1 MSMPTMPSSA
11 LGARR
16 QQLSETKA
24 AQRYLCFG
32 QFQVDL
38 QREELF
44 KEGSRVRIPSKVFQ
58 VLLAL
63 VERPGEIVTREALRA
78 RLWPGGTFVNY
89 DANVK
94 TTVNKLRLA
103 LGDSPEKP
111 MYVETIPRQ
120 GYCFLGAVERGNDLL
135 KTSGVLTITAP
146 DAAHALAAQQ
156 AASPIIVKKIIGPR
170 FAPLFTNGWGA
181 AGFFLGRIICAG
193 VFFIVHLPPGTS
205 APGVLF

>member
-1 MSMPTMPSSA
+1 MSTPMTSKSA

-16 QQLSETKA
+16 QQLNETKA
-24 AQRYLCFG
+24 TERYLCFG

-44 KEGSRVRIPSKVFQ
+44 KEGSGVRIPSKVFQ

-89 DANVK
+89 NANVS

-120 GYCFLGAVERGNDLL
+120 GYCFLGDAERG
-135 KTSGVLTITAP
+135 SGVLTIASA
-146 DAAHALAAQQ
+146 DAVDGQAAQQ
-156 AASPIIVKKIIGPR
+156 EASPIIARKIISGR
-170 FAPLFTNGWGA
+170 FATLFTNGWGA
-181 AGFFLGRIICAG
+181 AILLC
-193 VFFIVHLPPGTS
+193 
-205 APGVLF
+205 GVLMGAGIVLLMHWGK

>member
-1 MSMPTMPSSA
+1 MSTPMTSSSA

-16 QQLSETKA
+16 EQLSETKA
-24 AQRYLCFG
+24 AERYLCFG
-32 QFQVDL
+32 QFQVDP

-78 RLWPGGTFVNY
+78 RLWPDGTFVNY
-89 DANVK
+89 DANVN

-120 GYCFLGAVERGNDLL
+120 GYCFLGTVERGDELL
-135 KTSGVLTITAP
+135 KTSGVLTIAAA
-146 DAAHALAAQQ
+146 DAVDGLAAQQ
-156 AASPIIVKKIIGPR
+156 EASSIIARKIISGR
-170 FAPLFTNGWGA
+170 FAALFTNGWGA
-181 AGFFLGRIICAG
+181 A
-193 VFFIVHLPPGTS
+193 IVLC
-205 APGVLF
+205 GVLIGVGIVLLMHWCK

>member
-24 AQRYLCFG
+24 AERYLCFG

-89 DANVK
+89 DANVN

-120 GYCFLGAVERGNDLL
+120 GYCFLGTIERVNELLKL
-135 KTSGVLTITAP
+135 KTSGVLTSAAA
-146 DAAHALAAQQ
+146 DAVDGLAAQQ
-156 AASPIIVKKIIGPR
+156 AASPIIAKKIISAR

-181 AGFFLGRIICAG
+181 AVLLCGMLIG
-193 VFFIVHLPPGTS
+193 VGIVLLMHRPS
-205 APGVLF
+205 

>member
-1 MSMPTMPSSA
+1 MSTPMTSSSA

-24 AQRYLCFG
+24 AERYLCFG

-78 RLWPGGTFVNY
+78 RLWPDGTFVNY
-89 DANVK
+89 DANVN

-111 MYVETIPRQ
+111 MYVETIPRR
-120 GYCFLGAVERGNDLL
+120 GYCFLGTVERGNELL
-135 KTSGVLTITAP
+135 KTSDVLTIAAA
-146 DAAHALAAQQ
+146 DAVGGLAAQQ
-156 AASPIIVKKIIGPR
+156 EASSIVAGQVISGR
-170 FAPLFTNGWGA
+170 FAALLTNGWGA
-181 AGFFLGRIICAG
+181 TIVLCGILIGAG
-193 VFFIVHLPPGTS
+193 IVLLMYRPS
-205 APGVLF
+205 

>member
-1 MSMPTMPSSA
+1 MSTPMTSKSA

-24 AQRYLCFG
+24 AEYLCFG

-44 KEGSRVRIPSKVFQ
+44 KEGSRVRIPYKVFQ

-63 VERPGEIVTREALRA
+63 VERPGDIVTREALRA

-89 DANVK
+89 DANVN

-111 MYVETIPRQ
+111 MYVETIPRR
-120 GYCFLGAVERGNDLL
+120 GYCFLGNVERGNELL
-135 KTSGVLTITAP
+135 KPPGVLTIAAA
-146 DAAHALAAQQ
+146 DAVGGLAVQPE
-156 AASPIIVKKIIGPR
+156 ASSIIARKIIRGR
-170 FAPLFTNGWGA
+170 FAALFTSGWGA
-181 AGFFLGRIICAG
+181 AILLF
-193 VFFIVHLPPGTS
+193 
-205 APGVLF
+205 GVLIGVGIALLIHRPS

>member
-1 MSMPTMPSSA
+1 MSTPMTSSSA

-24 AQRYLCFG
+24 VERYLCFG

-44 KEGSRVRIPSKVFQ
+44 KEGSRVRIQSKVFQ
-58 VLLAL
+58 ALLAL

-78 RLWPGGTFVNY
+78 RLWPDGTFVNY
-89 DANVK
+89 DANVN

-111 MYVETIPRQ
+111 MYVETIPRR
-120 GYCFLGAVERGNDLL
+120 GYCFLGTVQCGNELL
-135 KTSGVLTITAP
+135 KTSDVLTIAAADAVGGLAPQQEALSITAG
-146 DAAHALAAQQ
+146 QVI
-156 AASPIIVKKIIGPR
+156 SRR
-170 FAPLFTNGWGA
+170 FAALLTNGWGA
-181 AGFFLGRIICAG
+181 GIVLCGILIG
-193 VFFIVHLPPGTS
+193 VGIVLLMHRPS
-205 APGVLF
+205 

>member
-1 MSMPTMPSSA
+1 MSMPMMPSSA
-11 LGARR
+11 LGAR
-16 QQLSETKA
+16 QQELSETKA
-24 AQRYLCFG
+24 AERYLCFG

-63 VERPGEIVTREALRA
+63 LERPGEIVTREALRA
-78 RLWPGGTFVNY
+78 RLWPDNTFVNY
-89 DANVK
+89 DANVN

-120 GYCFLGAVERGNDLL
+120 GYCFLGDVARGNALL
-135 KTSGVLTITAP
+135 KTSGVLTIAAP
-146 DAAHALAAQQ
+146 EVGDRLTAQQ
-156 AASPIIVKKIIGPR
+156 AASPAIARTIISGK
-170 FAPLFTNGWGA
+170 FAALFTNGWGA
-181 AGFFLGRIICAG
+181 AVLLCGILIG
-193 VFFIVHLPPGTS
+193 VGIVLLMHRPS
-205 APGVLF
+205 

>member
-1 MSMPTMPSSA
+1 MSTPMTSKSA

-24 AQRYLCFG
+24 AERYLCFG

-63 VERPGEIVTREALRA
+63 VERPGDIVTREALRA
-78 RLWPGGTFVNY
+78 RLWPDGTFVNY
-89 DANVK
+89 DTNVN

-111 MYVETIPRQ
+111 MYVETIPRR
-120 GYCFLGAVERGNDLL
+120 GYCFLGTVERGNELL
-135 KTSGVLTITAP
+135 KTSGVLSI
-146 DAAHALAAQQ
+146 AAADTVDGLAAQQ
-156 AASPIIVKKIIGPR
+156 EASSIIAGKTISVR
-170 FAPLFTNGWGA
+170 FAALFTKGWGA
-181 AGFFLGRIICAG
+181 VILLC
-193 VFFIVHLPPGTS
+193 
-205 APGVLF
+205 GVLIGVGMVLLMHRPL

>member
-1 MSMPTMPSSA
+1 MSMPMMPSSA

-24 AQRYLCFG
+24 AERYLCFG

-58 VLLAL
+58 ALLAL

-78 RLWPGGTFVNY
+78 RLWPDGTFVNY
-89 DANVK
+89 DANVN

-120 GYCFLGAVERGNDLL
+120 GYCFLGTVERVNELL
-135 KTSGVLTITAP
+135 KTSGALTIAAA
-146 DAAHALAAQQ
+146 DAVDGLPAQQ
-156 AASPIIVKKIIGPR
+156 AASPIIAGKIMTSR
-170 FAPLFTNGWGA
+170 FPPLFTNGWGA
-181 AGFFLGRIICAG
+181 AILLC
-193 VFFIVHLPPGTS
+193 
-205 APGVLF
+205 GVLIGVGFALLMHRS

>member
-1 MSMPTMPSSA
+1 MSTPMMSSSA

-24 AQRYLCFG
+24 AERYLCFG

-44 KEGSRVRIPSKVFQ
+44 KEGSQVRIPSKVFQ

-78 RLWPGGTFVNY
+78 RLWPDGTFVNY
-89 DANVK
+89 DANVN

-120 GYCFLGAVERGNDLL
+120 GYCFLGTAERASELL
-135 KTSGVLTITAP
+135 NASAVLTIRSA
-146 DAAHALAAQQ
+146 DSVDGLAA
-156 AASPIIVKKIIGPR
+156 
-170 FAPLFTNGWGA
+170 
-181 AGFFLGRIICAG
+181 
-193 VFFIVHLPPGTS
+193 
-205 APGVLF
+205 

>member
-1 MSMPTMPSSA
+1 MPMMPSSA

-24 AQRYLCFG
+24 AERYLCFG

-44 KEGSRVRIPSKVFQ
+44 KDGSRVRIPSKVFQ
-58 VLLAL
+58 ALLAL

-78 RLWPGGTFVNY
+78 RLWPDGTFVNY
-89 DANVK
+89 NANVN

-120 GYCFLGAVERGNDLL
+120 GYCFLGTVERVNELL
-135 KTSGVLTITAP
+135 KTSGVLTIAAA
-146 DAAHALAAQQ
+146 DAVDELAAQQ
-156 AASPIIVKKIIGPR
+156 AASPIIARK
-170 FAPLFTNGWGA
+170 
-181 AGFFLGRIICAG
+181 
-193 VFFIVHLPPGTS
+193 
-205 APGVLF
+205 

>member
-1 MSMPTMPSSA
+1 MSMPMMPSSA

-24 AQRYLCFG
+24 AERYVCFG
-32 QFQVDL
+32 QFHVDL

-58 VLLAL
+58 ALLAL

-78 RLWPGGTFVNY
+78 RLWPDGTFVNY
-89 DANVK
+89 DANVN

-120 GYCFLGAVERGNDLL
+120 GYCFLGTVERVNELL
-135 KTSGVLTITAP
+135 KTSGALTIAAA
-146 DAAHALAAQQ
+146 DAVDGLPAQQ
-156 AASPIIVKKIIGPR
+156 AASPIIARKIMTSR
-170 FAPLFTNGWGA
+170 FPPLFTNGWGA
-181 AGFFLGRIICAG
+181 AILLC
-193 VFFIVHLPPGTS
+193 
-205 APGVLF
+205 GVLIGVGFALLMHRS

>member
-1 MSMPTMPSSA
+1 MSMPIMPSAA

-24 AQRYLCFG
+24 AERYLCFG

-58 VLLAL
+58 ALLAL

-78 RLWPGGTFVNY
+78 RLWPDGTFVNY
-89 DANVK
+89 DANVN

-120 GYCFLGAVERGNDLL
+120 GYCFLGTVERVNELL
-135 KTSGVLTITAP
+135 KTSGALTIAAA
-146 DAAHALAAQQ
+146 DAVDGLPAQQ
-156 AASPIIVKKIIGPR
+156 AASPIIARKIMTSR
-170 FAPLFTNGWGA
+170 FPPLFTNGWGA
-181 AGFFLGRIICAG
+181 AILLC
-193 VFFIVHLPPGTS
+193 
-205 APGVLF
+205 GVLIGVGFALLMHRS

>member
-1 MSMPTMPSSA
+1 MSTPMTSSSA

-24 AQRYLCFG
+24 LDRYLCFG
-32 QFQVDL
+32 RFQVDL

-89 DANVK
+89 DANVN

-120 GYCFLGAVERGNDLL
+120 GYCFLGNVERGNELL
-135 KTSGVLTITAP
+135 KTSGVLTIAAA
-146 DAAHALAAQQ
+146 DAVGLAAQQ
-156 AASPIIVKKIIGPR
+156 AASPIIAKKIISWR

-181 AGFFLGRIICAG
+181 AVLLCGMLIG
-193 VFFIVHLPPGTS
+193 VGIVLLMHRPS
-205 APGVLF
+205 